1 MRSDCF
7 VIATVAKFWNKGIL
21 SRLDY
26 LDEKYNGS
34 KKRPLGLSVS
44 AQHHICGMASFIS
57 VINKLNES
65 YGSYHCGFYE
75 CRTSEVLDRVERGLD
90 DLGIIFFTE
99 HSKGQMIQELRNRG
113 IIFNHIV
120 YQTAHAYICQNHPL
134 ANSQE
139 IAVIFGGL
147 LGPDIF
153 KVFKTEECKI
163 GGSLVLVVL
172 APFMAKMGIS
182 SGANVAKLVSVGPA
196 LLLQEFGNLGTI
208 LLSMPLALLLGLK
221 KESIGAC
228 YSINRDSNLGLTTDI
243 FGPDAPETKGTFAVY
258 IVGSVIGTVFISI
271 LASVVASWNI
281 FDPIALGMA
290 SGVGSGSLM
299 TAAAGTLGE
308 IYPQQAENIMI
319 MGGASDMLTGITGI
333 YMGTFVG
340 LPLAK
345 KLYAILEP
353 KIGRKNNQEVK

>member
-1 MRSDCF
+1 MKSRRYGAAFAILAALLLILLAMNLCIGSVNIPLSEILHILMKNSGSDTYTDIVMNIRF
-7 VIATVAKFWNKGIL
+7 PRALAAAV
-21 SRLDY
+21 
-26 LDEKYNGS
+26 
-34 KKRPLGLSVS
+34 LG
-44 AQHHICGMASFIS
+44 
-57 VINKLNES
+57 
-65 YGSYHCGFYE
+65 
-75 CRTSEVLDRVERGLD
+75 
-90 DLGIIFFTE
+90 
-99 HSKGQMIQELRNRG
+99 
-113 IIFNHIV
+113 
-120 YQTAHAYICQNHPL
+120 
-134 ANSQE
+134 
-139 IAVIFGGL
+139 GGL
-147 LGPDIF
+147 ALAGYLLQTFFIIPLRDLLRWAFLPVQIF
-153 KVFKTEECKI
+153 
-163 GGSLVLVVL
+163 
-172 APFMAKMGIS
+172 
-182 SGANVAKLVSVGPA
+182 AKLVSVGPA

-221 KESIGAC
+221 KESIGVC

-290 SGVGSGSLM
+290 SGVGSGSMM

-345 KLYAILEP
+345 NYT
-353 KIGRKNNQEVK
+353 QF